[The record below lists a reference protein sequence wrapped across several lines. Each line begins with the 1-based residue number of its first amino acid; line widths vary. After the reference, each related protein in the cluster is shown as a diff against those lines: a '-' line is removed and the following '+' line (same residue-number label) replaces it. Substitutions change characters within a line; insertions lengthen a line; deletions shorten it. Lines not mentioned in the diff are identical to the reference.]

1 MVYNARMVGTLEGV
15 RGRRRVVAIF
25 AAAATAL
32 AACKSGD
39 KPARPANEPATD
51 PNTPVRGGHI
61 KLPSNEPRFTNPLLE
76 TRFDVANGLIFE
88 GLIGVDAKL
97 EPVGRLAES
106 WTLSDDHKTLTFKLR
121 GGAIWQDGQKVTAQ
135 DVAFTYEAVKNTTSA
150 TVWKGYMTPVVK
162 LETPD
167 DATVIATYAEPYAP
181 AVMTWTMPILPK
193 HVYGKGELTTSTGNT
208 EPVGSGPF
216 RLARW
221 EPGKRMLLEA
231 NDKWWYGRPNLDSIE
246 LVFGIAD
253 GAMLDALRH
262 GQIDWAPVKDVADWV
277 NVAQAGDFRG
287 DYEQSDVLE
296 SRIRLIAWNTQRAP
310 LDDKRVRQAL
320 TLALDRRRVIDD
332 VLLGQAQSL
341 SAPFFPTM
349 FGADPSIAPWPFDLA
364 RAKAILDQVAP
375 LKNGKRFTINMIAI
389 ESQRGVV
396 YDTTVG
402 IFRHDLETLGI
413 DLKLTL
419 LPARD
424 YFDRVAKH
432 DFDADYFGWLPD
444 IPDPDPYAL
453 LHSSQIAAGPNY
465 AGFTSPEVDK
475 LLDQARGATSRDA
488 RRQLYAKIHAIVAEE
503 LPYTPLYA
511 PLGHYAWSR
520 RLRGVNPRDLGP
532 QVLFPG
538 IARWWAV
545 QRPAPRAP

>member
-1 MVYNARMVGTLEGV
+1 MFGV
-15 RGRRRVVAIF
+15 IAATRSRGRSVALL
-25 AAAATAL
+25 AALAALAVAC

-39 KPARPANEPATD
+39 KPARPPEPGAD
-51 PNTPVRGGHI
+51 SDTPVRGGHI
-61 KLPSNEPRFTNPLLE
+61 KLPSNEPRFTNPILE

-88 GLIGVDAKL
+88 GLVGVDAKL

-106 WTLSDDHKTLTFKLR
+106 WQLSDDGKVLTFKLR
-121 GGAIWQDGQKVTAQ
+121 AGAVWQDGQKVTAQ
-135 DVAFTYEAVKNTTSA
+135 DVAFTFDAVKNTTAA
-150 TVWKGYMTPVVK
+150 TVWKGYMAPVVK

-167 DATVIATYAEPYAP
+167 DATVVATYAQPYAP

-193 HVYGKGELTTSTGNT
+193 HVYGKGELATSTGNT

-216 RLARW
+216 RLSRW

-246 LVFGIAD
+246 LVFGIGD
-253 GAMLDALRH
+253 GATLDALRH
-262 GQIDWAPVKDVADWV
+262 GQIDWAPVRNVGDWV

-287 DYEQSDVLE
+287 DYEESDVLE

-364 RAKAILDQVAP
+364 RAKALLDQVAP
-375 LKNGKRFTINMIAI
+375 LKDGKRFTLNMISI
-389 ESQRGVV
+389 ESQRGAVS
-396 YDTTVG
+396 DETIG
-402 IFRHDLETLGI
+402 IFRHDLETLGV

-419 LPARD
+419 LPARE

-432 DFDADYFGWLPD
+432 DYDADYFGWLPD

-465 AGFTSPEVDK
+465 AGYTSAEVDK

-488 RRQLYAKIHAIVAEE
+488 RRLLYAKIHAIVADE

-532 QVLFPG
+532 QILFPG
-538 IARWWAV
+538 VARWWVV
-545 QRPAPRAP
+545 QRAAPRAAP